1 MEMKYE
7 IMRKNKNEL
16 ISNIIKKTEPKRK
29 IYKNA
34 LQAFF
39 IGGLICL
46 IAQVFNTIYLYFFDQ
61 ETSRIFATL
70 TMILIA
76 SILTAFGIYDK
87 LGQIAGAGTII
98 PITGFANSVTSS
110 AMEYK
115 SEGIIVGII
124 NNMLKLAGSII
135 VTGIICAFVFG
146 SIYYLLGI

>member
-1 MEMKYE
+1 MG
-7 IMRKNKNEL
+7 
-16 ISNIIKKTEPKRK
+16 IIHFLLSTVHQIK
-29 IYKNA
+29 
-34 LQAFF
+34 
-39 IGGLICL
+39 
-46 IAQVFNTIYLYFFDQ
+46 QVFNTIYLYFFDQ
-61 ETSRIFATL
+61 ETSRILATL
-70 TMILIA
+70 TMILLA

>member
-1 MEMKYE
+1 
-7 IMRKNKNEL
+7 MRKNKNEL
-16 ISNIIKKTEPKRK
+16 ITNIIKKTEPKRK

-46 IAQVFNTIYLYFFDQ
+46 IAQVLNTIYLYFFDQ

-76 SILTAFGIYDK
+76 SIFTAFGIYDK

-115 SEGIIVGII
+115 SEGIVVGII

>member
-1 MEMKYE
+1 MKYE